1 MNSIRKKITV
11 CLMATVLVALFAVG
25 AASIILNYRSTIV
38 TVDQL
43 MSQTAVLAA
52 ERIEEE
58 LNAYKNVAMDT
69 GRISQLASGAVSK
82 EEKKAII
89 DERVSLHGFQRGNV
103 IGMNGIS
110 IFDGKDYSDREYVQ
124 QAMKGNVY
132 VSEPLVSKITG
143 ELSIMVAA
151 PIYSGRGIISGVVY
165 FVPPETFLND
175 IVSSI
180 KVGENCRAYMINKDG
195 DTIADITLDT
205 ITTQNIEREAQT
217 DSSLK
222 SRAALHAAMR
232 RGENGFG
239 SIRAE
244 DGPRFLA
251 YAPVGGT
258 EGWSVAVATPKS
270 NYLADTYFSMAIN
283 ILVIIASILASIVV
297 ALKLSSNISEPMKAC
312 AARMKLLVEGDL
324 TSPVPQVR
332 GRDETAELTQ
342 STADMVAGLNTIIND
357 INYLLREM
365 ANQNLD
371 IRSSHRDAYVGGFQ
385 EILLSM
391 RTLKVEL
398 SNTMRQIN
406 ASAGQVSSAS
416 NQVSMGAQTLSQG
429 SMTQASSVEELAATI
444 TDISNSA
451 KTTAAAAEEAG
462 RFVNQAGGQLGVSVE
477 HVKEL
482 NAAMEK
488 ISSSSE
494 EISKIIATIENIA
507 FQTNIL
513 ALNAAVEA
521 ARAGSAGKGF
531 AVVADEVRNL
541 ATKSDQA
548 AKATKELIE
557 TSIAAVSEGGR
568 AVGLVTESLDK
579 TVEATNESMSA
590 LQEIAKAVEE
600 EAEAIAQ
607 VTEGIDQISSV
618 VQTNS
623 ATSEQSAAASEELSS
638 QASLMKDLLSKFR
651 LRNDSGTSTYTAPA
665 YTEESAD
672 TSYDTGYTSGGSAFS
687 KY

>member
-1 MNSIRKKITV
+1 
-11 CLMATVLVALFAVG
+11 MATVLIALFVVG
-25 AASIILNYRSTIV
+25 GASIGLNYRSTIA
-38 TVDQL
+38 TVEQM
-43 MSQTAVLAA
+43 MSETAVLAS

-58 LNAYKNVAMDT
+58 LIAYKNVAMDT
-69 GRISQLASGAVSK
+69 GRITQLANSFTSV
-82 EEKKAII
+82 EEKKAIV
-89 DERVSLHGFQRGNV
+89 DERVSLHGFQRGNL
-103 IGMNGIS
+103 IGLDGVS
-110 IFDGKDYSDREYVQ
+110 VFDGKDYSDREYVQ

-132 VSEPLVSKITG
+132 VSQPLVSKITG

-151 PIYSGRGIISGVVY
+151 PVYSNRGIIAGVVY

-180 KVGENCRAYMINKDG
+180 QVSENSRAYMINKDG
-195 DTIADITLDT
+195 DTIADVTLET
-205 ITTQNIEREAQT
+205 ITTQNIEREAQS

-222 SRAALHAAMR
+222 QLAAIHAEMR
-232 RGENGFG
+232 QGKVGFG
-239 SIRAE
+239 SFHDS
-244 DGPRFLA
+244 DGPRFAA

-258 EGWSVAVATPKS
+258 DGWSVAVTAMKKD
-270 NYLADTYFSMAIN
+270 YLADTYFGMAIN
-283 ILVIIASILASIVV
+283 VLVIIASILASIVV
-297 ALKLSSNISEPMKAC
+297 ALKLSSNIGDPMRAC

-324 TSPVPQVR
+324 SAPVPKTKGQ
-332 GRDETAELTQ
+332 DETAELTR
-342 STADMVAGLNTIIND
+342 STAEMVTGLNTIIND
-357 INYLLREM
+357 ISYLLTEM
-365 ANQNLD
+365 SRQNLD
-371 IRSSHRDAYVGGFQ
+371 IRSSHREAYVGDFQ
-385 EILLSM
+385 NILLSM
-391 RTLKVEL
+391 RTLKQEL
-398 SNTMRQIN
+398 SGTMRQIN
-406 ASAGQVSSAS
+406 ASAAQVSSAS

-451 KTTAAAAEEAG
+451 QKTSSAAEEAG
-462 RFVNQAGGQLGVSVE
+462 RFVNEAGGHLGVSVE

-488 ISSSSE
+488 ISKSSE

-541 ATKSDQA
+541 ATRSDQA

-557 TSIAAVSEGGR
+557 GSIAAVVEGSE
-568 AVGLVTESLDK
+568 AVGKVTESLEQTSVSAGHVTAQMDIV
-579 TVEATNESMSA
+579 VEAVANQTAS
-590 LQEIAKAVEE
+590 IT
-600 EAEAIAQ
+600 Q

-623 ATSEQSAAASEELSS
+623 ATAQESAAASEELSAEA
-638 QASLMKDLLSKFR
+638 ASLKQLVDQFTLAR
-651 LRNDSGTSTYTAPA
+651 D
-665 YTEESAD
+665 
-672 TSYDTGYTSGGSAFS
+672 
-687 KY
+687 